1 MWQLFSRKGF
11 ALFPIALVLIIAA
24 CSSGG
29 DDDASDQSSI
39 QDQAANQTSAVAAE
53 SAGDEEDAPATSQA
67 GGDDEDDR
75 GAAPALADD
84 SDYAR
89 ALRALVDDI
98 ELKLD
103 AATEDFQDEAFDL
116 LADVDLDD
124 ENALNQ
130 VLLEAL
136 DTFGPRVIEIIE
148 GSLDDLADLDPPDR
162 FQDDHD
168 RFVATVRDLFQLQS
182 GLFDRV
188 RDGDLSVDQELD
200 DLTARIEALKADLR
214 DSISPEF
221 FNIIAPFFDED
232 TETLAEIGGDDGVS
246 INQGDTSITAGGNLP
261 DSYPDELIP
270 PNGSLESALSGTE
283 NGVESIVAFWTS
295 TTDPGDLLDFFQDAF
310 DELGIEGEQDRLE
323 AGDFNALSISDPDGE
338 PLAGVLVSP
347 SADSESYDVIVTIIG
362 S

>member
-1 MWQLFSRKGF
+1 MLCGQFFTCHPRRNDLIRLSLARHPSR
-11 ALFPIALVLIIAA
+11 
-24 CSSGG
+24 
-29 DDDASDQSSI
+29 
-39 QDQAANQTSAVAAE
+39 
-53 SAGDEEDAPATSQA
+53 
-67 GGDDEDDR
+67 
-75 GAAPALADD
+75 
-84 SDYAR
+84 
-89 ALRALVDDI
+89 
-98 ELKLD
+98 
-103 AATEDFQDEAFDL
+103 
-116 LADVDLDD
+116 DVD
-124 ENALNQ
+124 
-130 VLLEAL
+130 
-136 DTFGPRVIEIIE
+136 RV
-148 GSLDDLADLDPPDR
+148 SK
-162 FQDDHD
+162 H
-168 RFVATVRDLFQLQS
+168 
-182 GLFDRV
+182 
-188 RDGDLSVDQELD
+188 
-200 DLTARIEALKADLR
+200 
-214 DSISPEF
+214 
-221 FNIIAPFFDED
+221 IAPFFDED